1 MGGSHELPSKG
12 GCLRGR
18 WSARAAVKGAGGAG
32 ATGALLT
39 VALYAANVGFN
50 VLNKQTLTAVP
61 DFPVWN
67 TVLHFG
73 VGSCLSLAAWALR
86 LQRPPASLSAG
97 ALECISPLVFLHCVA
112 ILFTNLAVAKVNLS
126 LVHTIKAAEP
136 FYAACLSFLVLGIVP
151 SAGAL
156 GCLALIVSGV
166 MMASISEVSFTYVGF
181 LAAMGS
187 NLGFCLKNVLSKKL
201 QADARVDE
209 LNLISLLT
217 LGSLF
222 VGLPFAIWREG
233 MNPPFG
239 DAVVL
244 VRGVSAGVLFH
255 LYQIASVLM
264 LYRASP
270 VTHSVINIVKRPVLI
285 VVSIAWFGTPVG
297 WSNGLGLGC
306 ALLGCY
312 AYSFSKR

>member
-1 MGGSHELPSKG
+1 M
-12 GCLRGR
+12 
-18 WSARAAVKGAGGAG
+18 AVKGAGGGG
-32 ATGALLT
+32 ATGVLLA

-50 VLNKQTLTAVP
+50 VLNKQTLTAIP
-61 DFPVWN
+61 DYPVWN

-73 VGSCLSLAAWALR
+73 VGSCLSLAAWAIR
-86 LQRPPASLSAG
+86 LQRPPASMSAG
-97 ALECISPLVFLHCVA
+97 AWECITPLVFLHCVA

-136 FYAACLSFLVLGIVP
+136 FYAACLSFLLLGIVP

-156 GCLALIVSGV
+156 GSLALIVSGV
-166 MMASISEVSFTYVGF
+166 MLASISEVSFNYVGF

-201 QADARVDE
+201 QGAASVDE

-217 LGSLF
+217 LGSF
-222 VGLPFAIWREG
+222 VMGLPFAMWREG
-233 MNPPFG
+233 PTPPFG
-239 DAVVL
+239 DAVLL

-255 LYQIASVLM
+255 LYQIASVLI

-270 VTHSVINIVKRPVLI
+270 VTHSVVNIIKRPVLI
-285 VVSIAWFGTPVG
+285 LVSIACFGTPVG
-297 WSNGLGLGC
+297 WRNGFGLAC
-306 ALLGCY
+306 ALMGCY
-312 AYSFSKR
+312 AYSIAKR